1 MTYKKMFFRI
11 VLVLLIITITSCSKS
26 AKNNG
31 DFSDETIKTMIHLT
45 DGKIYSNDSLFLGL
59 PLWLRFHPDSFL
71 IIQEYNTPKLIKII
85 DLKTNRIQELIPQG
99 KGPGEMLVSWGIHI
113 MGKDLLVFCE
123 QLRKVIR
130 LTANDDRKFE
140 IIDEFKLDVK
150 NSTEFYPVKENL
162 NVCLS
167 GSEDNSRLTFTD
179 GEGKIVKRMGDFPV
193 FQSAD
198 NIKADN
204 DIFQSSI
211 TGSPNG
217 NKIAVACRRT
227 DVIEIYDLKND
238 SFKRFQG
245 PLGIK
250 LTVIDQGIAKSLQPG
265 YFTYALLIA
274 NDKEFWASYEGKK
287 TPPRGTQL
295 TTEEQLP
302 KQIYCFDW
310 SGRPLRKLILDN
322 PFSGFDID
330 WGKMILYTLEI
341 RDNYPAIVEYPLK
354 F

>member
-1 MTYKKMFFRI
+1 MTYNKMSIRI
-11 VLVLLIITITSCSKS
+11 IVVFLFITFSSCSKS
-26 AKNNG
+26 AKNDG
-31 DFSDETIKTMIHLT
+31 DFSDETIKTIIHLT
-45 DGKIYSNDSLFLGL
+45 EGKIYSNDSLFLGY
-59 PLWLRFHPDSFL
+59 PLYLRFHPDSFL

-85 DLKTNRIQELIPQG
+85 DLKNNHIQELIPQG

-113 MGKDLLVFCE
+113 FERDLFAFCG

-130 LTANDDRKFE
+130 LTPNDDREFV

-150 NSTEFYPVKENL
+150 DAIVFYPVKENL
-162 NVCLS
+162 NVCQS
-167 GSEDNSRLTFTD
+167 GSDDSRLTFVD
-179 GEGKIVKRMGDFPV
+179 GNGKIIKKIGDFPA
-193 FQSAD
+193 FQSVT

-204 DIFQSSI
+204 SIFQSCI

-245 PLGIK
+245 PIGIK
-250 LTVIDQGIAKSLQPG
+250 LTVTDQGISKSLDPS
-265 YFTYALLIA
+265 YLTYVLLNA
-274 NDKEFWASYEGKK
+274 NDKEFWASYNGNKL
-287 TPPRGTQL
+287 PPRGRQL
-295 TTEEQLP
+295 STEEQYP

-310 SGRPLRKLILDN
+310 SGKPLRKLILDY
-322 PFSGFDID
+322 PFGGFDID

-341 RDNYPAIVEYPLK
+341 RDNYPTIVEYQIN